1 MRYLVL
7 VLLPMFLRRNFKQDR
22 RRRKRQLLNTSVRV
36 FTKSGCIE
44 ALGVNISDVGMCL
57 FMIANL
63 PVGSQ
68 IQVEFLPR
76 QCTGLMRVCATVR
89 YRALYLYGIEVA
101 ADSDQSPV
109 DSVDGLEKQE
119 SMLPSQAYSGNCVKA
134 LSLLIQPDL
143 R

>member
-1 MRYLVL
+1 
-7 VLLPMFLRRNFKQDR
+7 MFLRRNFKQDR

-36 FTKSGCIE
+36 FTKFGRME

-57 FMIANL
+57 FTVSNL

-68 IQVEFLPR
+68 IEVEFLPPQSTR
-76 QCTGLMRVCATVR
+76 PIRVWATVR
-89 YRALYLYGIEVA
+89 HRALYLYGIEFS

-109 DSVDGLEKQE
+109 ENVDGQETTE
-119 SMLPSQAYSGNCVKA
+119 SML
-134 LSLLIQPDL
+134 